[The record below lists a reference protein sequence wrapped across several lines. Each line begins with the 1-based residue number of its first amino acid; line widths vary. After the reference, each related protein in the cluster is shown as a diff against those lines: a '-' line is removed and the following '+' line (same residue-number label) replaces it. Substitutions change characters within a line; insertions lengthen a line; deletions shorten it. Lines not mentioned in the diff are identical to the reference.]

1 MSDRRLARLMRW
13 RRRGRLQFANLVEHF
28 LADRIAVLIENIEDG
43 EVYCLR
49 RRGDQRRIMV
59 VFLANNDRSPHWN
72 PLPFG
77 LLELGADANV
87 RLEYHAM
94 RILSHDKYDVLIH
107 AHADAAMS
115 KHYQR

>member
-1 MSDRRLARLMRW
+1 MVRSTVSGVAVISGAFGL
-13 RRRGRLQFANLVEHF
+13 FF
-28 LADRIAVLIENIEDG
+28 LRTMIAVLIG
-43 EVYCLR
+43 
-49 RRGDQRRIMV
+49 
-59 VFLANNDRSPHWN
+59 N